1 MRPTEYI
8 RGKSKACLNFKRL
21 FSDMNKLEGGCS
33 VFVIKHV
40 LLNINE
46 GGHCWKTVV
55 LNILFQF
62 QLLACST

>member
-1 MRPTEYI
+1 
-8 RGKSKACLNFKRL
+8 
-21 FSDMNKLEGGCS
+21 MNKLEGGCA
-33 VFVIKHV
+33 VFVMKHV

-46 GGHCWKTVV
+46 GGHSWKNVV